1 MSLLTSSAVTAL
13 NKEREVID
21 LDSVRGQERLGYRI
35 KIQSQASSTRQVGF
49 QEVGSLSAL
58 LVLSNN
64 LPWQE
69 EGSLSLCPVMA
80 RVRFSQQGHEL
91 SVRRYDNGRQGTAS
105 SRPPHSVRLRP
116 AFYPRHDP
124 RSTFHGPMSDG
135 PLLRALPPSLHD
147 QSAANTT
154 APRREKGVVGRF
166 CAKKRSRM
174 LSRLFYFTH
183 MPIC

>member
-21 LDSVRGQERLGYRI
+21 LDSVREQERLGYRI

-58 LVLSNN
+58 LILSNN

-80 RVRFSQQGHEL
+80 RVRFSQQGHVKTAQSILWRIRE
-91 SVRRYDNGRQGTAS
+91 RR
-105 SRPPHSVRLRP
+105 
-116 AFYPRHDP
+116 F
-124 RSTFHGPMSDG
+124 SD
-135 PLLRALPPSLHD
+135 
-147 QSAANTT
+147 
-154 APRREKGVVGRF
+154 
-166 CAKKRSRM
+166 
-174 LSRLFYFTH
+174 
-183 MPIC
+183 